1 MRELNW
7 RKDIKE
13 VSGEISGGTR
23 LPLLFFYRS
32 SGCEGS
38 SKTMSGV
45 FSDDTVR
52 KAVEREIVP
61 FKYDL
66 VNESEIAEKY
76 RVDWTPTFILTDER
90 GIELDRW
97 TGYLPAEDFIAQLTL
112 SKGLAAFYLRRY
124 RDAEREFEMLIEEHP
139 DSELVPEAEYFRG
152 VSIFKEKGDVVGLVE
167 ICHSIEGKY
176 PHTQWAK
183 KCSIW
188 SHVTMPTRKPM
199 VNFD

>member
-13 VSGEISGGTR
+13 VSDEISGGTR

-38 SKTMSGV
+38 NKTMGEV
-45 FSDDTVR
+45 ICDETVI
-52 KAVEREIVP
+52 KAVEREATAI
-61 FKYDL
+61 KYDVAKENKL
-66 VNESEIAEKY
+66 AERY
-76 RVDWTPTFILTDER
+76 HVDWTPTFILTDEK
-90 GIELDRW
+90 GNELDRW
-97 TGYLPAEDFIAQLTL
+97 TGYLPAEDFITQLTL

-139 DSELVPEAEYFRG
+139 DSELVAEAEYFLG
-152 VSIFKEKGDVVGLVE
+152 VSIFKEKGDALGLVD
-167 ICHSIEGKY
+167 ICHSIEEKY
-176 PHTQWAK
+176 PESQWAK

-188 SHVTMPTRKPM
+188 SHKTMPTRKPM